1 MKTTVDSYLLEILIV
16 IFSALLGVWVYGLY
30 ALLNPTPTV
39 TVERTKDRGCITVKN
54 KSNPNESSRYCG
66 EVTDI

>member
-1 MKTTVDSYLLEILIV
+1 MKSLAGIIIV
-16 IFSALLGVWVYGLY
+16 FVSIWAGIAYK
-30 ALLNPTPTV
+30 LLNPKPTV
-39 TVERTKDRGCITVKN
+39 TVERTKMGCITVKN